1 MATIENNSNIINK
14 NNTNIQSEENIK
26 LEQLYEIYL
35 TSFEIFKKTRRDP
48 NNQKIKDAIQ
58 ELKLLQDKEIKT
70 FSHEQLL
77 KFSLLL
83 VATLEKCNMEC
94 MDQILSSMEQILFNH
109 LLGKKILQKMVNKLI
124 VYIPNYLRNNEIDY
138 KINNSILHI
147 CEVIYGYPGLFI
159 HNENL
164 KTIIKIFLR
173 IYLSMY
179 NIDMTQS
186 QSQKTLSVIIQK
198 MISQMKECNISN
210 KTWTGYNDYINKES
224 NKQNNEIDKKKKFMH
239 KLQLNEFNFVCGK
252 YVDFL
257 IDIIEIQD
265 ELNKNNDGDIN
276 LINKYIDII
285 KSIDYDNQ
293 DNYQYYNIIKTSSE
307 TLNLSSLNLYYNNT
321 ENGGNNNNLYK
332 IGKYGWCVL
341 CHRTANYYSELIHF
355 PICGNNNCFCETEFN
370 SCLTNVY
377 PRNDFL
383 NMLIYLSMTSTVG
396 AEDEYSNAT
405 KDMNFLCRQFCL
417 ENIREMVEKR

>member
-83 VATLEKCNMEC
+83 VAPLEKCNMEC

-186 QSQKTLSVIIQK
+186 Q
-198 MISQMKECNISN
+198 
-210 KTWTGYNDYINKES
+210 
-224 NKQNNEIDKKKKFMH
+224 
-239 KLQLNEFNFVCGK
+239 
-252 YVDFL
+252 
-257 IDIIEIQD
+257 
-265 ELNKNNDGDIN
+265 
-276 LINKYIDII
+276 
-285 KSIDYDNQ
+285 
-293 DNYQYYNIIKTSSE
+293 
-307 TLNLSSLNLYYNNT
+307 
-321 ENGGNNNNLYK
+321 
-332 IGKYGWCVL
+332 
-341 CHRTANYYSELIHF
+341 
-355 PICGNNNCFCETEFN
+355 
-370 SCLTNVY
+370 
-377 PRNDFL
+377 
-383 NMLIYLSMTSTVG
+383 
-396 AEDEYSNAT
+396 
-405 KDMNFLCRQFCL
+405 
-417 ENIREMVEKR
+417 